1 MTRRTG
7 FSVVE
12 FLVVLAIITLLL
24 TLLLPAFMRGR
35 EAARRI
41 TCYNNHKQMILAT
54 HSYQASHGV
63 LPSGCIDAG
72 GPLVDVDEKDRMSWI
87 TSLLPYLEQ
96 NGVYNAIDFDHGVFD
111 VQNHTARMTTMTTLL
126 CPSSEIRLQYAT
138 PFSWTPVTK
147 PGQEGQTSYAGCH
160 HDVEAPIDV
169 DNHGV
174 FFRNSRIRPI
184 DVTDGLSQTIY
195 MGEVAYPSKLGWMS
209 GSRSTMRNTGH
220 PINQSDAGADAEP
233 PKGFVG
239 GFGSRHAG
247 GAIFAFG
254 DGSARFIKESIDPA
268 VYRLL
273 GNRSDGEAIDD
284 SSY

>member
-1 MTRRTG
+1 
-7 FSVVE
+7 
-12 FLVVLAIITLLL
+12 
-24 TLLLPAFMRGR
+24 
-35 EAARRI
+35 
-41 TCYNNHKQMILAT
+41 MILAT

-63 LPSGCIDAG
+63 LPSGCVDAG
-72 GPLVDVDEKDRMSWI
+72 GPLADVDEKNRMSWI
-87 TSLLPYLEQ
+87 TSMLPYAEQ
-96 NGVYNAIDFDHGVFD
+96 NGVYNAIDFEHGVFD
-111 VQNHTARMTTMTTLL
+111 VQNQTAKASTMSMLV
-126 CPSSEIRLQYAT
+126 CPSSGIKRQLTTA
-138 PFSWTPVTK
+138 FSWTVAAP
-147 PGQEGQTSYAGCH
+147 PGLEGLSSYAGCH

-195 MGEVAYPSKLGWMS
+195 IGEVAYPSKLGWMS
-209 GSRSTMRNTGH
+209 GSRSTLRNTGH
-220 PINQSDAGADAEP
+220 PINQVEAEASANAEL

-239 GFGSRHAG
+239 GFGSRHEG
-247 GAIFAFG
+247 GSIFAFG

-273 GNRSDGEAIDD
+273 GNRCDGEAIDG